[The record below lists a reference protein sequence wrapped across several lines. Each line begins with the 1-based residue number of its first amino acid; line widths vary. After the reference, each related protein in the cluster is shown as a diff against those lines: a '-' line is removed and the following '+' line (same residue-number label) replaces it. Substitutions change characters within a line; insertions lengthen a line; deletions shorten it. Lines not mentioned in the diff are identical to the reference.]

1 MVNPKYM
8 CNRHLLSEH
17 VEHHM
22 IIGTLKKKKSIA
34 GYVRNN
40 LLEPLSLLER
50 HEELKNEMVRRGLK
64 HKSEID
70 VDLKQFLNY
79 LPKNIIKY
87 KINKKR
93 SFNDL
98 ISRCKKCDKNFKY
111 KDIVNKK

>member
-1 MVNPKYM
+1 
-8 CNRHLLSEH
+8 
-17 VEHHM
+17 M

-70 VDLKQFLNY
+70 VDLKY
-79 LPKNIIKY
+79 H
-87 KINKKR
+87 KI
-93 SFNDL
+93 
-98 ISRCKKCDKNFKY
+98 
-111 KDIVNKK
+111 